1 MQEDW
6 SIGTRSSFPPTGFV
20 PHPWILVLGVCPP
33 LRNIVIIPVQMQ
45 WRTFAHLCTRSM
57 TVAMEV
63 QRPSC
68 SQCPCMPAGTV
79 MVTTHV
85 HKVANP
91 YLALRRAWFEASKSY
106 YLQEVL
112 ILTWN
117 AALSPPLSAMF
128 SPSVRFP
135 LIYKFMTSREQ
146 NMPMISSILQ
156 KSTHIVSKRLILGVL
171 SCKALLSFFEC
182 CDGLIC
188 PPGPEV
194 TSFVISLAC
203 MDMHDIHVVYARG
216 NESVCLIY
224 RGPATTESH
233 WGVTHQ

>member
-1 MQEDW
+1 MKNICSSVYEVSDGSNGGAAPFLFTVSLYACRDSHGHNTCTW
-6 SIGTRSSFPPTGFV
+6 SGKS
-20 PHPWILVLGVCPP
+20 
-33 LRNIVIIPVQMQ
+33 
-45 WRTFAHLCTRSM
+45 
-57 TVAMEV
+57 
-63 QRPSC
+63 
-68 SQCPCMPAGTV
+68 
-79 MVTTHV
+79 
-85 HKVANP
+85 
-91 YLALRRAWFEASKSY
+91 LALRRAWFEASKSY

-156 KSTHIVSKRLILGVL
+156 KSTHIVSKHLILGVL

-203 MDMHDIHVVYARG
+203 MDRHNIHVVYYIQG
-216 NESVCLIY
+216 EMEVY
-224 RGPATTESH
+224 GSH